1 MNLDLQKAGI
11 WKRIAAWMFDGILLS
26 VVVVAFSVL
35 LSWLLGY
42 DGYSISLETGYA
54 RYEGEYGVVFE
65 MTQAEYEAMTQE
77 QRLNYDMAYDALI
90 ADQEVLYNY
99 NMVIHLTLVITTLAL
114 LLGLLLWEFF
124 IPLWLGNG
132 QTLGKRIFSLCLV
145 RNDGVKLN
153 TLQLF
158 ARTILGKFTIET
170 MIPVYILLMLF
181 FGAMGLTGT
190 LVLFALL
197 IAQICCLSFTKTN
210 SAIHDLLAGTV
221 VVDKES
227 QTIFRTTEDLIAW
240 QKKVAAE
247 RAARAPY

>member
-1 MNLDLQKAGI
+1 MNLDLQKAGM

-26 VVVVAFSVL
+26 VIVVAFSVL

-42 DGYSISLETGYA
+42 DGYSTALETGYA

-65 MTQAEYEAMTQE
+65 MTQAEYEAMTDV
-77 QRLNYDMAYDALI
+77 QRQNYDAAYDALI

-240 QKKVAAE
+240 KKRVAAE
-247 RAARAPY
+247 RASRAPY